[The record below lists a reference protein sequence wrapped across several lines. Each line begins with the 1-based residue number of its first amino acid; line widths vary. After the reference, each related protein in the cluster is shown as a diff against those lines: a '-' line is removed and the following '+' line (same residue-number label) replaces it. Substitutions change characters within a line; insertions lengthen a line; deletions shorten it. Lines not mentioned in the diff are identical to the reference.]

1 MRPSSRAEL
10 TAPFANARA
19 GVRDPSTASP
29 AIRRT
34 LCARGVR
41 TMTPLP
47 IAHAGHWFEGALYLA
62 PVVILVVV
70 LFLQGR
76 KDDHADEAEHGEPQP

>member
-1 MRPSSRAEL
+1 MI
-10 TAPFANARA
+10 T
-19 GVRDPSTASP
+19 
-29 AIRRT
+29 
-34 LCARGVR
+34 
-41 TMTPLP
+41 LP

-76 KDDHADEAEHGEPQP
+76 KEDDEEVAAEGGGEPKAPRDARV